1 MQTPNFYLVLVLSL
15 PICWAKNAELNLNTY
30 PLAGKVVLDH
40 CYVDD
45 LMPSALTVDEAKE
58 TRRQLTEQGD
68 KVGCNIRNRVSNDC

>member
-15 PICWAKNAELNLNTY
+15 PICLAKNAELNLNTY

-58 TRRQLTEQGD
+58 TRRQLTE
-68 KVGCNIRNRVSNDC
+68 